1 MKNKIKFW
9 VASFVIWVV
18 WLANTHKIVP
28 KHSQEPLIVSVFI
41 GVSKIIP
48 GMLDVTEQIL
58 YNLLRGP

>member
-1 MKNKIKFW
+1 MKDQIKFW

-28 KHSQEPLIVSVFI
+28 SQSKEPLIVSVFI

-48 GMLDVTEQIL
+48 GMLSITEQIL